1 LIDEKSHFNHVFAFP
16 RASVISGFEEDIF
29 VPYENMFNNDDT
41 IGKVIQARAI
51 GIHEQYVSLDR
62 KVDGFGDQIEYAY
75 LVYAA
80 GTSIPAPGRFTENSK
95 EECIERLKQ
104 YQKVI
109 AESERPIVIGA
120 GAVGLGKAAVVKA
133 ERTMS

>member
-16 RASVISGFEEDIF
+16 RASVISGFEDDIF
-29 VPYENMFNNDDT
+29 VPYDNLFNKDDT

-51 GIHEQYVSLDR
+51 GIHEKYVSLDR
-62 KVDGFGDQIEYAY
+62 EVEGFGDKVEYAY

-80 GTSIPAPGRFTENSK
+80 GTTIPAPGRFTNSSK

-104 YQKVI
+104 YQMVI
-109 AESERPIVIGA
+109 AESKQPIVIGA
-120 GAVGLGKAAVVKA
+120 GAVGLGKAV
-133 ERTMS
+133 